1 MFLLGYLFD
10 SILDKYNSIN
20 AVRIVNDFFFK
31 NLQLL
36 DIVEC
41 VETCKL
47 GLVLLVGGRFD
58 RRGTK

>member
-1 MFLLGYLFD
+1 MLLLGCLFD
-10 SILDKYNSIN
+10 SIQINYNSIN
-20 AVRIVNDFFFK
+20 AVRILNDLKKK